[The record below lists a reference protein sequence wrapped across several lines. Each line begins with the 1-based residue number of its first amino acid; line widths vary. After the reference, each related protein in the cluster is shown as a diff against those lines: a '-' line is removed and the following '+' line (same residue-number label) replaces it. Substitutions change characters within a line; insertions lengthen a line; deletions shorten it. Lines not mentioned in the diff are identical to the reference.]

1 MNVSSAISGT
11 ARRRKSARKPINLGV
26 AGGIVLMPV
35 LMPVLM
41 IAAVVSIPYTWVWRA
56 ITKRKEQRFAERMKS
71 VGRLKA
77 WDEVEGFLHNGKGT
91 FIAESLSLKGPSRLW
106 WTTDKISQINPFPFV
121 SSEKRDR
128 VCYEM
133 EFRPFGNWCFH
144 TYTSPRS
151 GRAFLVEIPVEE
163 TRELWKTVT
172 TSGCISTYSRKAR
185 TA

>member
-1 MNVSSAISGT
+1 MSVGSAISGT
-11 ARRRKSARKPINLGV
+11 TRRRRSARKPVNLGV

-35 LMPVLM
+35 LA

-56 ITKRKEQRFAERMKS
+56 LTKRKEQKFAGRMRS

-77 WDEVEGFLHNGKGT
+77 WSEVESFLQHARGT

-106 WTTDKISQINPFPFV
+106 WTSDKVSQINPFAFV
-121 SSEKRDR
+121 SSDKRDR
-128 VCYEM
+128 MCYEI

-151 GRAFLVEIPVEE
+151 GRAFLIEMPVEQ
-163 TRELWKTVT
+163 TREIWEKVT